1 MIDIMAAHLRKSFE
15 TDRLLLKDVSFQIES
30 GERVGLLG
38 PNGAGKT
45 TLLRILT
52 GEVRPDEGSVTIAA
66 GRRVGVVS
74 QIPVFPADCTVYDV
88 LRSAFEPVLA
98 AGRELDELRETMEE
112 DPSRAVLQRYDR
124 LQAIFEA
131 GGGYEWEVR
140 LHKVANGLGI
150 GPAMLESLFSDLSG
164 GEQTRVN
171 LGRMIL
177 EDTDI
182 LFLDEPTNHLD
193 LDAITW
199 LESYLAGFKGTVLT
213 VSHDRYFLDRA
224 ITRAIELDN
233 GEVSF
238 YSGNYSFYVREK
250 EARYQEQLKR
260 YEKEQAKIAQL
271 TAAADKMHL
280 WAFMGND
287 ALHKR
292 AFSMEKRIERIRQTD
307 RPKKEKRM
315 TGRFEEEAFCGDR
328 VLEIQG
334 LEKSYGERILF
345 RDLELQVE
353 AGERIAILGPNGAGK
368 TTLLRLLLD
377 REPADRGW
385 VRMGPSVKAGYLEQH
400 IVFDEPDRTLVDT
413 LLYAGNCST
422 QEARDR
428 LAAFHFRGE
437 DVFKTVRQ
445 LSGGERA
452 RLRLC
457 MLMDA
462 KLNLLVLDE
471 PTNHLDL
478 PSREWMEDA
487 VEAFD
492 GTLLFV
498 SHDRYFIERFATR
511 IWELRDGQLR
521 DWRCGY
527 ARYQEQRERERQQP
541 AAVPSAP
548 KAPKK
553 EKPETQRKRDQKAER
568 KLAVLERDIGKKEEE
583 LQALETEMEAAACD
597 YVRLNELLAEQ
608 AEKQAEL
615 EALYEAWEAD
625 AERLAAPESGSSGA

>member
-1 MIDIMAAHLRKSFE
+1 MIDIMASHLKKSFD
-15 TDRLLLKDVSFQIES
+15 TDRLVLDDVSFQIES

-52 GEVRPDEGSVTIAA
+52 GEERPDEGTVTLGA

-74 QIPVFPADCTVYDV
+74 QIPVFPSDYTVRRV
-88 LRSAFEPVLA
+88 LRTAFDPVLA
-98 AGRELDELRETMEE
+98 AGRELEELRRTMGA
-112 DPSRAVLQRYDR
+112 DPSRAVLQKYDH
-124 LQAIFEA
+124 LQAVFES
-131 GGGYEWEVR
+131 GGGYDWEIR
-140 LHKVANGLGI
+140 LQKVANGLGI
-150 GPAMLESLFSDLSG
+150 DADMLERPFAALSG

-193 LDAITW
+193 LDATEW

-224 ITRAIELDN
+224 ITRAIELEN
-233 GEVSF
+233 GAVSF
-238 YSGNYSFYVREK
+238 YKGNYSFYVREK

-307 RPKKEKRM
+307 RPRREQRM
-315 TGRFEEEAFCGDR
+315 TNRFGEEEFCGDE
-328 VLEIQG
+328 VLEVHELG
-334 LEKSYGERILF
+334 KSYGDRTLF

-353 AGERIAILGPNGAGK
+353 SGERIAILGPNGAGK
-368 TTLLRLLLD
+368 TTLLRLLLG
-377 REPADRGW
+377 REPADRGY
-385 VRMGPSVKAGYLEQH
+385 VRLGPSVKAGYLEQH
-400 IVFDEPDRTLVDT
+400 IVFDDPDRNLVDT
-413 LLYAGNCST
+413 LLYAGRCTT

-428 LAAFHFRGE
+428 LAAFRFRGD

-511 IWELRDGQLR
+511 IWELRDGTLR

-527 ARYQEQRERERQQP
+527 ERYRTLREAERQQVP
-541 AAVPSAP
+541 AAP
-548 KAPKK
+548 KAPREPKK
-553 EKPETQRKRDQKAER
+553 EKPESQRRRDQKAER

-583 LQALETEMEAAACD
+583 LRALETAMEAAACD

-608 AEKQAEL
+608 AERQAEL
-615 EALYEAWEAD
+615 DALYEAWESA
-625 AERLAAPESGSSGA
+625 AEQLGNH